1 MRAFLMVTAVPLAHS
16 ARRLTWTNR
25 GLQCAV
31 GDVTIAIG
39 VTTVAESMVAQ
50 VPRLDR
56 H

>member
-1 MRAFLMVTAVPLAHS
+1 MNGMRAFLMVTAVPLAHS

-31 GDVTIAIG
+31 GDVT
-39 VTTVAESMVAQ
+39 VAERVFAQ
-50 VPRLDR
+50 EPRLNR